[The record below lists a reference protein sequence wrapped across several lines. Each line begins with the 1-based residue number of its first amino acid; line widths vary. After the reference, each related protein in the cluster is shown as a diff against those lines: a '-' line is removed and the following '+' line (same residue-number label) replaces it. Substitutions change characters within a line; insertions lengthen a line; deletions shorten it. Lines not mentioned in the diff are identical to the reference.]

1 MLRTAKTYIFE
12 EMGVEMPKGNIPG
25 SWFAENALPMIV
37 ECTCCGTTMALPSA
51 MIDDDGTIYCPSC
64 AGGMEESAWEE
75 EIAENFRKDAEKD
88 RLAEIYARVG
98 ELKAELNVLYDEAFE
113 IESAILMGK

>member
-1 MLRTAKTYIFE
+1 VKASPLNKKGLDKTPRGCYNKEKRERYKTMMRTAETYIFE

-37 ECTCCGTTMALPSA
+37 RCTCCDTSMALPSA

-64 AGGMEESAWEE
+64 AGE
-75 EIAENFRKDAEKD
+75 
-88 RLAEIYARVG
+88 
-98 ELKAELNVLYDEAFE
+98 
-113 IESAILMGK
+113 